1 MEEEMKKIIMLT
13 ALIGIT
19 ACTTSQMAIQSLGD
33 RYGDKHL
40 DAFVLDYGAPHSAY
54 EMQDGSVVYDWS
66 SGIDSVSIPKTVE
79 HTGSINKFGFYSGT
93 STVHGGGAMK
103 LVCALKIITDKD
115 KLVSQ
120 IRIVRDTWGHWET
133 SRCNEIFG

>member
-1 MEEEMKKIIMLT
+1 MVMVTNSQFTKAEYVLVNFIMEEEMKKIIMLT

-66 SGIDSVSIPKTVE
+66 SGIDSVSIPKN
-79 HTGSINKFGFYSGT
+79 G
-93 STVHGGGAMK
+93 
-103 LVCALKIITDKD
+103 
-115 KLVSQ
+115 
-120 IRIVRDTWGHWET
+120 
-133 SRCNEIFG
+133 